1 MQELCQ
7 GGPAPRA
14 GASPSPDGRIVPKVK
29 DTLRKLS
36 VALRGGK
43 PRDLNTILQLSIE
56 TQGRPA
62 PEQMDWLRSLVRYLR
77 GERGYRFTPEARTHL
92 LLQRL
97 TQHPDWAR
105 AAGVVI
111 TEVLSRGSAL
121 RIFCEAGLP
130 SSASFSQELIGRLVR
145 SVLPP
150 VLTEGS
156 LSGALQQVFAH
167 RGDDLWLERI
177 PASEREALL
186 GWLQASI
193 PEARRAGL
201 IQEMAEGIW
210 LLANRTTAIAL
221 RDEVSIRSPGAGP
234 LASHPMVLLED
245 RARQLAASVAG
256 GGRPDL
262 EALLTAAAAAR
273 TFLDGVMAQVE
284 TRGVSV
290 DLVFQI
296 ERANAYLA
304 RMENLARVIAV
315 VRDTAAGAA
324 SVSEAVWGLLVE
336 LVRGELDDRRP
347 GRVLTHSA
355 HLIARKT
362 VERAGETGEEGI
374 ARSNHDLRH
383 ILEAAV
389 GGGVFVA
396 LTALIKYLGPKGLP
410 PFFEALYGAL
420 NYGGSFTAMHFL
432 HLKLAT
438 KMPAMTASA
447 LSSRL
452 SMQPSPEADREF
464 VATATAILRTQIAA
478 VFGNLIG
485 VIPAA
490 LLLDAVIGL
499 TGGGHFLTADKAE
512 HVVQSVSPWASLTI
526 PFAMFTGVILWIG
539 GWLSSWIDNAFVF
552 YDVAGAL
559 KSEGGLRVRFG
570 ERRVRAVADFLSRH
584 VGGVAAALVLGFGL
598 AFAPEIGRF
607 FGLPLEV
614 RHVTLVTGSL
624 SLAVAALGFA
634 PMEPDAWAAM
644 LSGVV
649 VIGACNLGV
658 SFALA
663 FGTAVRARRIP
674 AARGFVLLGK
684 TALSILRR
692 PQSLLRMPAA
702 DAARH

>member
-1 MQELCQ
+1 ML
-7 GGPAPRA
+7 
-14 GASPSPDGRIVPKVK
+14 K
-29 DTLRKLS
+29 DTLRKWS
-36 VALRGGK
+36 IALRGGK
-43 PRDLNTILQLSIE
+43 PRDLNTILQLSLE
-56 TQGRPA
+56 ARGRSA

-97 TQHPDWAR
+97 QQHQDWAQ
-105 AAGVVI
+105 AAGAVV
-111 TEVLSRGSAL
+111 TEVLARGSAL

-130 SSASFSQELIGRLVR
+130 SSASFSQELVGRLVR

-150 VLTEGS
+150 VLGEGS

-167 RGDDLWLERI
+167 RGDDAWLERI
-177 PASEREALL
+177 PANEREALL
-186 GWLQASI
+186 GWLEASI
-193 PEARRAGL
+193 PETRRSAL
-201 IQEMAEGIW
+201 VHEMAEAIW
-210 LLANRTTAIAL
+210 LLANRTTSIAL
-221 RDEVSIRSPGAGP
+221 RDELSVRSPRVGP

-245 RARQLAASVAG
+245 RAREFAAAVAG
-256 GGRPDL
+256 PARPDL
-262 EALLTAAAAAR
+262 ESLLSASAAAK
-273 TFLDGVMAQVE
+273 TFLDGVLSQVE
-284 TRGVSV
+284 ARGVSV

-296 ERANAYLA
+296 ERANAYIA
-304 RMENLARVIAV
+304 RMERLASVIAV
-315 VRDTAAGAA
+315 VRDPRSGVT
-324 SVSEAVWGLLVE
+324 SRTEAVWGLLVE

-347 GRVLTHSA
+347 GRVLTQSA

-383 ILEAAV
+383 ILGSAI

-396 LTALIKYLGPKGLP
+396 FTALVKYLQPKGLP

-420 NYGGSFTAMHFL
+420 NYGGSFTLMHFL

-452 SMQPSPEADREF
+452 SPSPSPEADREF

-490 LLLDAVIGL
+490 LLLDALIGL
-499 TGGGHFLTADKAE
+499 AGGGHFLTADKAE
-512 HVVQSVSPWASLTI
+512 HLVQSVNPWASLTV

-552 YDVAGAL
+552 YNVAGAL
-559 KSEGGLRVRFG
+559 KSQGGLRVRFG
-570 ERRVRAVADFLSRH
+570 ERRVGAFADFLSRH

-598 AFAPEIGRF
+598 AFAPELGRF

-634 PMEPDAWAAM
+634 PVEPDAWAAM
-644 LSGVV
+644 LAGIA
-649 VIGACNLGV
+649 VIGVCNLAV

-663 FGTAVRARRIP
+663 FGTAIRARRIP
-674 AARGFVLLGK
+674 AGRGLALLGH

-692 PQSLLRMPAA
+692 PQSLFRIPAEETA
-702 DAARH
+702 HA

>member
-1 MQELCQ
+1 M
-7 GGPAPRA
+7 
-14 GASPSPDGRIVPKVK
+14 K
-29 DTLRKLS
+29 DTLTKWS
-36 VALRGGK
+36 TALGGGK
-43 PRDLNTILQLSIE
+43 RRDLNTILQLAVE
-56 TQGRPA
+56 TQGRSA

-97 TQHPDWAR
+97 NQHPDWAR
-105 AAGVVI
+105 AAGGVI
-111 TEVLSRGSAL
+111 TEVLARGSAL

-130 SSASFSQELIGRLVR
+130 SSASFTQELLGRLVR

-167 RGDDLWLERI
+167 RGDDVWLERI
-177 PASEREALL
+177 PGNEREALL
-186 GWLQASI
+186 GWLQASV

-221 RDEVSIRSPGAGP
+221 RDEVSVRSPGAGP

-245 RARQLAASVAG
+245 RARQLAASVAA

-262 EALLTAAAAAR
+262 EALLKATAASR
-273 TFLDGVMAQVE
+273 TFLDGVLSQVE
-284 TRGVSV
+284 ARGVSV

-296 ERANAYLA
+296 ERANAYIA
-304 RMENLARVIAV
+304 RMEHLARVIAV
-315 VRDTAAGAA
+315 VRDPLAQGPNRAD
-324 SVSEAVWGLLVE
+324 AVWGLLIE

-347 GRVLTHSA
+347 GRVITQSA

-383 ILEAAV
+383 LLGSAI

-396 LTALIKYLGPKGLP
+396 VTALIKYLQPSGLP

-420 NYGGSFTAMHFL
+420 NYGGSFTVMHFL

-452 SMQPSPEADREF
+452 SPSPSPEADREF
-464 VATATAILRTQIAA
+464 VSTATAILRTQIAA
-478 VFGNLIG
+478 VVGNLVG

-490 LLLDAVIGL
+490 LLVDAVIAL
-499 TGGGHFLTADKAE
+499 TGGGHFLTPEKAA
-512 HVVQSVSPWASLTI
+512 HVIESVSPWASLTI
-526 PFAMFTGVILWIG
+526 PFAMFTGVILWVS
-539 GWLSSWIDNAFVF
+539 GWVSSWIDNAFVF

-559 KSEGGLRVRFG
+559 KSQGGLRVRFG
-570 ERRVRAVADFLSRH
+570 QQRLHAVADFLSH
-584 VGGVAAALVLGFGL
+584 NVGGVAAALVLGFGL

-614 RHVTLVTGSL
+614 RHITLVTGSL

-634 PMEPDAWAAM
+634 PVDPDAWAAM
-644 LSGVV
+644 VAGVA
-649 VIGACNLGV
+649 VIGVCNLGV

-674 AARGFVLLGK
+674 TARGFALLGQ
-684 TALSILRR
+684 TATSILRR
-692 PQSLLRMPAA
+692 PLSLLRVPPV
-702 DAARH
+702 DAARD

>member
-1 MQELCQ
+1 MKE
-7 GGPAPRA
+7 
-14 GASPSPDGRIVPKVK
+14 
-29 DTLRKLS
+29 TLTRWS
-36 VALRGGK
+36 IALRGGK
-43 PRDLNTILQLSIE
+43 PRDLNTILQFAIE
-56 TQGRPA
+56 TPGRSA

-97 TQHPDWAR
+97 NQHPDWAQ
-105 AAGVVI
+105 AAGTVI
-111 TEVLSRGSAL
+111 TQVLARGSAL

-130 SSASFSQELIGRLVR
+130 SSASFAQELLGRLVR

-150 VLTEGS
+150 VLAEGS

-167 RGDDLWLERI
+167 RGDDVWLERI
-177 PASEREALL
+177 PAGEREGLL
-186 GWLQASI
+186 AWLQASI

-201 IQEMAEGIW
+201 VQEMAEAIW
-210 LLANRTTAIAL
+210 LLANRTTSIAL
-221 RDEVSIRSPGAGP
+221 RDEVSVRSPGAGP

-245 RARQLAASVAG
+245 RARELAASVAA

-262 EALLTAAAAAR
+262 DTLLSATTAAR
-273 TFLDGVMAQVE
+273 TFLDGVLSQVE
-284 TRGVSV
+284 ARGVSV

-296 ERANAYLA
+296 ERANAYIE
-304 RMENLARVIAV
+304 RMDRLARVVAV
-315 VRDTAAGAA
+315 VRDPEA
-324 SVSEAVWGLLVE
+324 SASSQTEAVWGLLTE

-347 GRVLTHSA
+347 GRVLTQSA

-374 ARSNHDLRH
+374 ARSNHELRH
-383 ILEAAV
+383 ILGSAI

-396 LTALIKYLGPKGLP
+396 VTALIKYLQPKGLP

-420 NYGGSFTAMHFL
+420 NYGGSFTAMHFM

-452 SMQPSPEADREF
+452 SPTPSPGADREF

-478 VFGNLIG
+478 VAGNLLG

-490 LLLDAVIGL
+490 LLLDALIAL
-499 TGGGHFLTADKAE
+499 TGGGHFLTAEKAG
-512 HVVQSVSPWASLTI
+512 HVVESVSPWASLTI

-539 GWLSSWIDNAFVF
+539 GWVSSWIDNAFVF

-559 KSEGGLRVRFG
+559 KSQGGLRVRFG
-570 ERRVRAVADFLSRH
+570 EKRVHAAADFLAH
-584 VGGVAAALVLGFGL
+584 NVGGVAAALVLGFGL

-607 FGLPLEV
+607 FGMPLEV

-624 SLAVAALGFA
+624 ALAVAALGFA
-634 PMEPDAWAAM
+634 PVEPDAWAAM
-644 LSGVV
+644 LAGVT
-649 VIGACNLGV
+649 VIGVCNLGV

-674 AARGFVLLGK
+674 AARGFALLGQ
-684 TALSILRR
+684 TATSILRR
-692 PQSLLRMPAA
+692 PLSLVRVSPSEAA
-702 DAARH
+702 HG